1 MNNQLI
7 TTDKAPAT
15 ASGVFAT
22 AGSHIQEALTFKLGN
37 EEYGISLL
45 CVQEIRSF
53 QVPTRLAGASE
64 HLLGVIE
71 LRGEVVPLI
80 DLRRRFGLPGVE
92 FNDVT
97 VIIVISLGDRRVG
110 VVADQVND
118 VVALGPTQIRPMPA
132 MQGGADQRHL
142 VALAS
147 LEEQRTL
154 VLLDIEAL
162 LRSAGLGLVSTDL
175 H

>member
-1 MNNQLI
+1 MNTQLI
-7 TTDKAPAT
+7 TTETASHTNTGVFAAT
-15 ASGVFAT
+15 ASQP
-22 AGSHIQEALTFKLGN
+22 QEALTFELGD

-64 HLLGVIE
+64 HLLGVID

-80 DLRRRFGLPGVE
+80 DLRRRFGLPAVDA
-92 FNDVT
+92 NDIT

-118 VVALGPTQIRPMPA
+118 VVGLSSAQIRPMPA
-132 MQGGADQRHL
+132 MKGGADQRHL

-147 LEEQRTL
+147 LDEKRTL

-162 LRSAGLGLVSTDL
+162 LRSSELGLVNV

>member
-1 MNNQLI
+1 MNTQLV
-7 TTDKAPAT
+7 TTDTALST

-22 AGSHIQEALTFKLGN
+22 AASHIQEALSFKLGD

-53 QVPTRLAGASE
+53 QVPTRLAGAGE
-64 HLLGVIE
+64 HVLGVID

-80 DLRRRFGLPGVE
+80 DLRRRFGLPAVE
-92 FNDVT
+92 FNDIT

-118 VVALGPTQIRPMPA
+118 VVGLSPEQIRPMPA
-132 MQGGADQRHL
+132 MKGGADQRHL

-162 LRSAGLGLVSTDL
+162 LRSSELGLVEAAL

>member
-1 MNNQLI
+1 MNTQLI
-7 TTDKAPAT
+7 TTESASPVS
-15 ASGVFAT
+15 SGVFA
-22 AGSHIQEALTFKLGN
+22 AAASRPQEVLTFEIGD

-53 QVPTRLAGASE
+53 QVPTRLAGAGE
-64 HLLGVIE
+64 HLLGVID

-80 DLRRRFGLPGVE
+80 DLRRRFGLPAVDA
-92 FNDVT
+92 NDIT

-118 VVALGPTQIRPMPA
+118 VVGLSPAQIRPMPA
-132 MQGGADQRHL
+132 MKGGADQRHL

-147 LEEQRTL
+147 LEQQRTL

-162 LRSAGLGLVSTDL
+162 LRSSELGLVNEAL

>member
-1 MNNQLI
+1 MNTQLVA
-7 TTDKAPAT
+7 TDSPTSAASNVFAAT
-15 ASGVFAT
+15 A
-22 AGSHIQEALTFKLGN
+22 SHIQEALTFKLGD

-53 QVPTRLAGASE
+53 QVPTRLAGADT
-64 HLLGVIE
+64 HVLGVID

-80 DLRRRFGLPGVE
+80 DLRRRFGLPAVE
-92 FNDVT
+92 FNDIT
-97 VIIVISLGDRRVG
+97 VIVVISLGDRRVG

-118 VVALGPTQIRPMPA
+118 VVALSPAHIRRMPA

-147 LEEQRTL
+147 LEQQRTL

-162 LRSAGLGLVSTDL
+162 LRSTELGLVNDAV